1 MSATG
6 LEAARARVLAQA
18 RSRRNARTLTI
29 FITAAVF
36 LLAWEIVGRMSNPM
50 FMAPV
55 SGVAAEFWR
64 GITDPRARLWN
75 GFVQTLS
82 VLVPGFLISCVL
94 GIVIGVLMGRI
105 NAVYRAL
112 DPFVTIFYNTPRVA
126 LVPILMLWLGIDNT
140 LKIVVVI
147 LAALFPIIVNTLT
160 GVRDIS
166 ASMTEPARS
175 MGASE
180 MQILRL
186 VIVPASLPFIIAGLK
201 LGLGRALTTVVV
213 AEYFAS
219 ISGLGGLLQSAS
231 TSYNMARVFVPAS
244 ILALM
249 GILIDAALT
258 WIERSASRRYR

>member
-1 MSATG
+1 MSSEA
-6 LEAARARVLAQA
+6 LEAARTRAIAQA
-18 RSRRNARTLTI
+18 RNRRNSKTLAI
-29 FITAAVF
+29 FLTAVAF
-36 LLAWEIVGRMSNPM
+36 LLAWEIVGRLSHPM
-50 FMAPV
+50 FMAPA
-55 SGVAAEFWR
+55 SGVVAEFWR

-75 GFVQTLS
+75 GFLQTMS
-82 VLVPGFLISCVL
+82 VLVPGFLISCAL

-112 DPFVTIFYNTPRVA
+112 DPFVTVFYNTPRVA

-140 LKIVVVI
+140 LKTVVVI
-147 LAALFPIIVNTLT
+147 LAAVFPIIVNTLT

-166 ASMTEPARS
+166 SSLTEPARS
-175 MGASE
+175 MGANE
-180 MQILRL
+180 AQILRL
-186 VIVPASLPFIIAGLK
+186 VIVPAALPFIIAGLK

-213 AEYFAS
+213 AEYFSS

-231 TSYNMARVFVPAS
+231 TSYNMARVFVPAA

-249 GILIDAALT
+249 GILIDALLG